1 MKKIIS
7 IALITFSITTTGFSY
22 SLHPINSFS
31 SQSFP
36 EPVLNLAS

>member
-7 IALITFSITTTGFSY
+7 IALITFSITFSY

-36 EPVLNLAS
+36 EPVLTLAA